1 MSFVRFFI
9 DDETRR
15 KLDFLTRFSL
25 LEKALWNVWNIVM
38 LHDEKI
44 GKIAGKGWNNK
55 IKRRLYHLEAG
66 QYFSIG
72 FR

>member
-25 LEKALWNVWNIVM
+25 FEKTLWDVWNIIM

-44 GKIAGKGWNNK
+44 DKVAGKGWE
-55 IKRRLYHLEAG
+55 IKKEVVL
-66 QYFSIG
+66 S
-72 FR
+72 

>member
-1 MSFVRFFI
+1 
-9 DDETRR
+9 
-15 KLDFLTRFSL
+15 
-25 LEKALWNVWNIVM
+25 M

-44 GKIAGKGWNNK
+44 GEIAEKGWNYK